1 MRTIDWSDTSKIV
14 SLFTREKGRVDVIA
28 KGARRK
34 NNPYQG
40 VIETLNEIDTVI
52 YLSEKRDLQ
61 TLGAVSLENS
71 WREIRTDLKKT
82 SVAMAMLE
90 IMQHFFHEGQGDQIF
105 YDFLLTMLEQLA
117 EINCEHI
124 ILWYFMLKTASRLGF
139 KPEMDKCNGCG
150 KTTLSGS
157 IEFDLTSGVMYESG
171 CSPGI
176 ISSERLTPEQL
187 EFLSRLQKVPHRKLN
202 LLSNISIPEYPYT
215 KLLQNYLNYH
225 TDSTLELKSL
235 RFLAG

>member
-150 KTTLSGS
+150 K
-157 IEFDLTSGVMYESG
+157 
-171 CSPGI
+171 
-176 ISSERLTPEQL
+176 
-187 EFLSRLQKVPHRKLN
+187 N
-202 LLSNISIPEYPYT
+202 
-215 KLLQNYLNYH
+215 
-225 TDSTLELKSL
+225 
-235 RFLAG
+235 